1 MHAGGM
7 QPMHIVQLANFY
19 GPRSGGLRTAV
30 DQLGAGYVARGH
42 AVTLVVA
49 GRAHDDEVLD
59 SGVRRITVPG
69 RKFFRVEGYRA
80 ASPVLIRRLLP
91 TLGAHSLEVSDRL
104 TLRGM
109 GPWAK
114 AHGIGSIMISHERLD
129 RMIELG
135 APSGLATWAAD
146 VANLGTARSYDTVVC
161 TTAFAGEEFA
171 RVHAPNVETVPLGV
185 DLATF
190 RPDRATAQARR
201 RWATGVGSGAGGPQ
215 ERPADVLL
223 VQSCR
228 LSMEKHPGRGIEVVR
243 ALVADGVRARLVV
256 AGDGAMADE
265 LRRQARGLPVTFTGH
280 VTDRDDLADLLAA
293 ADVAICPGPHET
305 FGLSAME
312 ALASGTPIVVSRSSA
327 LADVTRADC
336 GLPAADTG
344 AAFAAAVRAV
354 LGGDHRA
361 AARACAEQYT
371 WDSAV
376 ETMLSLHRA
385 TADRRRFLRDRP
397 AAHPIALPPR
407 SARRAAR
414 PRTGPRRLAWTP
426 ASPPPSTDRRERAR

>member
-1 MHAGGM
+1 
-7 QPMHIVQLANFY
+7 MHIVQLANFY

-30 DQLGAGYVARGH
+30 DQLGAGYVDRGH

-49 GRAHDDEVLD
+49 GRGHLDEVLE

-69 RKFFRVEGYRA
+69 RKFFKVEGYRA

-91 TLGAHSLEVSDRL
+91 RLGADSLEVSDRL

-135 APSGLATWAAD
+135 APPRLATWAAD
-146 VANLGTARSYDTVVC
+146 VANLGTARSYDSVVC

-171 RVHAPNVETVPLGV
+171 RVQAPNVETVPLGV

-190 RPDRATAQARR
+190 RPDRATPSARA
-201 RWATGVGSGAGGPQ
+201 RWATGTGNGASGPHDTA
-215 ERPADVLL
+215 ADVLL

-228 LSMEKHPGRGIEVVR
+228 LSMEKHPARGIEVVR

-265 LRRQARGLPVTFTGH
+265 LARQARGLPVTFTGH
-280 VTDRDDLADLLAA
+280 LADRGALADLLAA
-293 ADVAICPGPHET
+293 SDVAICPGPHET

-312 ALASGTPIVVSRSSA
+312 ALASGTPIVVSRNSA
-327 LADVTRADC
+327 LADVTRDGC

-354 LGGDHRA
+354 LERDEYRT
-361 AARACAEQYT
+361 AARVCAEQYT
-371 WDSAV
+371 WDRAV
-376 ETMLSLHRA
+376 DAMLDLHRV
-385 TADRRRFLRDRP
+385 TAQRRMFLRGGRSAQPVARFRVEEQRLLRRRNEAGL
-397 AAHPIALPPR
+397 
-407 SARRAAR
+407 
-414 PRTGPRRLAWTP
+414 LAG
-426 ASPPPSTDRRERAR
+426 S

>member
-1 MHAGGM
+1 
-7 QPMHIVQLANFY
+7 MHIVQLANFY

-30 DQLGAGYVARGH
+30 DQLGAGYVDRGH

-49 GRAHDDEVLD
+49 GRGHDDEVLD

-69 RKFFRVEGYRA
+69 RKFFKVEGYRA

-91 TLGAHSLEVSDRL
+91 RLGADSLEVSDRL

-135 APSGLATWAAD
+135 APVRVATWAAD
-146 VANLGTARSYDTVVC
+146 VANLGTARSYDSVVC

-171 RVHAPNVETVPLGV
+171 RVQAPNVETVPLGV

-190 RPDRATAQARR
+190 RPDRATPSARA
-201 RWATGVGSGAGGPQ
+201 RWATGAGSAPNDTA
-215 ERPADVLL
+215 ADVLL

-228 LSMEKHPGRGIEVVR
+228 LSMEKHPARGIEVVR
-243 ALVADGVRARLVV
+243 ALVADGVRARLVI

-265 LRRQARGLPVTFTGH
+265 LRRQARGLPVAFTGH
-280 VTDRDDLADLLAA
+280 LADRDALADLLAA

-312 ALASGTPIVVSRSSA
+312 ALASGTPIVVSRNSA
-327 LADVTRADC
+327 LADVTRDGC

-344 AAFAAAVRAV
+344 AAFTAAVRAV
-354 LGGDHRA
+354 LERDAYRT

-371 WDSAV
+371 WDRAV
-376 ETMLSLHRA
+376 DAMLALHRA
-385 TADRRRFLRDRP
+385 TAQRRMFLRGGRSAQPVARFRVEEQRLLRRRDEAGL
-397 AAHPIALPPR
+397 
-407 SARRAAR
+407 
-414 PRTGPRRLAWTP
+414 LAG
-426 ASPPPSTDRRERAR
+426 S

>member
-1 MHAGGM
+1 
-7 QPMHIVQLANFY
+7 MHIVQLANFY

-30 DQLGAGYVARGH
+30 DQLGAGYAARGH

-49 GRAHDDEVLD
+49 GPAHDDEVLD

-69 RKFFRVEGYRA
+69 RKFFKVEGYRA

-91 TLGAHSLEVSDRL
+91 RLGADSLEVSDRL

-135 APSGLATWAAD
+135 APSSVATWAAD

-171 RVHAPNVETVPLGV
+171 RVQAPNVETVPLGV

-190 RPDRATAQARR
+190 RPDRATPSARA
-201 RWATGVGSGAGGPQ
+201 RWATGAGSGASGPHDTA
-215 ERPADVLL
+215 ADVLL

-228 LSMEKHPGRGIEVVR
+228 LSMEKHPARGIEVVR
-243 ALVADGVRARLVV
+243 ALVADGVRARLVI

-280 VTDRDDLADLLAA
+280 LADRDALADLLAA

-312 ALASGTPIVVSRSSA
+312 ALASGTPIVVSRNSA
-327 LADVTRADC
+327 LADVTRDGC

-344 AAFAAAVRAV
+344 AAFAAVVRAV
-354 LGGDHRA
+354 LERDEYRT
-361 AARACAEQYT
+361 AARVCAEQYT
-371 WDSAV
+371 WDRAV
-376 ETMLSLHRA
+376 DAMLDLHRV
-385 TADRRRFLRDRP
+385 TAQRRMFLRGGRSAQPVARFRVEEQRLLRRRNEAGL
-397 AAHPIALPPR
+397 
-407 SARRAAR
+407 
-414 PRTGPRRLAWTP
+414 LAG
-426 ASPPPSTDRRERAR
+426 S

>member
-1 MHAGGM
+1 
-7 QPMHIVQLANFY
+7 MHIVQLANFY

-30 DQLGAGYVARGH
+30 DQLGAGYVDRGH

-49 GRAHDDEVLD
+49 GRGHDDEVLD

-69 RKFFRVEGYRA
+69 RKFFKVEGYRA

-91 TLGAHSLEVSDRL
+91 RLGADSLEVSDRL

-135 APSGLATWAAD
+135 APSGVATWAAD
-146 VANLGTARSYDTVVC
+146 VANLGTARSYDSVVC

-171 RVHAPNVETVPLGV
+171 RVQAPNVETVPLGV

-190 RPDRATAQARR
+190 RPDRATPSARA
-201 RWATGVGSGAGGPQ
+201 RWATGAGSGASGPHDTA
-215 ERPADVLL
+215 ADVLL

-228 LSMEKHPGRGIEVVR
+228 LSMEKHPARGIEVVR
-243 ALVADGVRARLVV
+243 ALVADGVRARLVI

-280 VTDRDDLADLLAA
+280 LADRDALADLLAA

-312 ALASGTPIVVSRSSA
+312 ALASGTPIVVSRNSA
-327 LADVTRADC
+327 LADVTRDGC

-344 AAFAAAVRAV
+344 AAFAAAVQSV
-354 LGGDHRA
+354 LERDEYRT

-371 WDSAV
+371 WDRAV
-376 ETMLSLHRA
+376 DAMLDLHRA
-385 TADRRRFLRDRP
+385 TAQRRMFLRGGRSAQPVARFRVEEQRLLRRRNEAGL
-397 AAHPIALPPR
+397 
-407 SARRAAR
+407 
-414 PRTGPRRLAWTP
+414 LAG
-426 ASPPPSTDRRERAR
+426 S

>member
-1 MHAGGM
+1 M

-30 DQLGAGYVARGH
+30 DQLGAGYVDRGH

-49 GRAHDDEVLD
+49 GRARRDEVLD

-69 RKFFRVEGYRA
+69 RKFFKVEGYRA

-91 TLGAHSLEVSDRL
+91 TLGADSLEVSDRL

-135 APSGLATWAAD
+135 APAGVATWAAD

-171 RVHAPNVETVPLGV
+171 RVQAPNVETVPLGV

-190 RPDRATAQARR
+190 RPDRATPRARQ
-201 RWATGVGSGAGGPQ
+201 RWSDG
-215 ERPADVLL
+215 ADVLL

-228 LSMEKHPGRGIEVVR
+228 LSMEKHPARGIEVVR
-243 ALVADGVRARLVV
+243 ALVADGVRARLVI

-265 LRRQARGLPVTFTGH
+265 LQRQAQGLPVEFTGH
-280 VTDRDDLADLLAA
+280 LADRDDLADLLAT

-312 ALASGTPIVVSRSSA
+312 ALASGTPIVVSRNSA
-327 LADVTRADC
+327 LADVARDGC

-344 AAFAAAVRAV
+344 AAFA
-354 LGGDHRA
+354 
-361 AARACAEQYT
+361 
-371 WDSAV
+371 
-376 ETMLSLHRA
+376 
-385 TADRRRFLRDRP
+385 
-397 AAHPIALPPR
+397 
-407 SARRAAR
+407 
-414 PRTGPRRLAWTP
+414 
-426 ASPPPSTDRRERAR
+426 

>member
-1 MHAGGM
+1 
-7 QPMHIVQLANFY
+7 MHIVQLANFY

-42 AVTLVVA
+42 AVTLIVA
-49 GRAHDDEVLD
+49 GRASGDEVLD

-80 ASPVLIRRLLP
+80 ASPVRIRRLLP
-91 TLGAHSLEVSDRL
+91 TLGADSLEVSDRL

-114 AHGIGSIMISHERLD
+114 ARGIGSIMISHERLD
-129 RMIELG
+129 RMIALG
-135 APSGLATWAAD
+135 VPRAAQWASD

-171 RVHAPNVETVPLGV
+171 RIEAPNVETVPLGV
-185 DLATF
+185 DLDTF
-190 RPDRATAQARR
+190 RPARATPQARA
-201 RWATGVGSGAGGPQ
+201 RWATGAGSGASGP
-215 ERPADVLL
+215 RDPAAEVLL

-228 LSMEKHPGRGIEVVR
+228 LSMEKHPARGIEVVR
-243 ALVADGVRARLVV
+243 ALVADGVDARLVI
-256 AGDGAMADE
+256 AGGGAMETE

-280 VTDRDDLADLLAA
+280 LADRDALADLLAC

-312 ALASGTPIVVSRSSA
+312 ALASGTPIVVSRNSA
-327 LADVTRADC
+327 LAEVTRADC

-344 AAFAAAVRAV
+344 AAFTAAVRAV
-354 LGGDHRA
+354 LARGDYAA

-371 WDSAV
+371 WDRAV
-376 ETMLSLHRA
+376 ETMLGLHRA

-397 AAHPIALPPR
+397 AALPLVLPPR
-407 SARRAAR
+407 SRRSAAAAA
-414 PRTGPRRLAWTP
+414 GAGSP
-426 ASPPPSTDRRERAR
+426 AGRRERAR

>member
-1 MHAGGM
+1 
-7 QPMHIVQLANFY
+7 MHIVQLANFY

-30 DQLGAGYVARGH
+30 DQLGAGYVDRGH

-49 GRAHDDEVLD
+49 GREHADEVLG

-69 RKFFRVEGYRA
+69 RKFFKVEGYRA

-91 TLGAHSLEVSDRL
+91 RLGADSVEVSDRL

-135 APSGLATWAAD
+135 APTGVARWAAD

-171 RVHAPNVETVPLGV
+171 RVEAPNVETVPLGV

-190 RPDRATAQARR
+190 RPDRATPETRE
-201 RWATGVGSGAGGPQ
+201 RWSGAA
-215 ERPADVLL
+215 RPGDVLL

-228 LSMEKHPGRGIEVVR
+228 LSMEKHPARGIEIVR
-243 ALVADGVRARLVV
+243 SLVADGVRARIVI

-265 LRRQARGLPVTFTGH
+265 LRRQAGDLPVTFTGH
-280 VTDRDDLADLLAA
+280 LDREELADLLAA

-312 ALASGTPIVVSRSSA
+312 ALASGTPIVVSRNSA
-327 LADVTRADC
+327 LADVTREGC

-344 AAFAAAVRAV
+344 AAFTAAVRAV
-354 LGGDHRA
+354 LERA
-361 AARACAEQYT
+361 DYRGAARACAEQYT
-371 WDSAV
+371 WDRAV
-376 ETMLSLHRA
+376 DAMLELHRT
-385 TADRRRFLRDRP
+385 TAQRRMFLRAGRSAQPVARLRIEEQRLLRRRDEADL
-397 AAHPIALPPR
+397 
-407 SARRAAR
+407 
-414 PRTGPRRLAWTP
+414 LAG
-426 ASPPPSTDRRERAR
+426 S

>member
-1 MHAGGM
+1 
-7 QPMHIVQLANFY
+7 MHIVQLANFY

-30 DQLGAGYVARGH
+30 DQLGAGYVAHGH

-49 GRAHDDEVLD
+49 GREHADEVLD

-69 RKFFRVEGYRA
+69 RKFFKVEGYRA
-80 ASPVLIRRLLP
+80 ASPVLVRRLLP
-91 TLGAHSLEVSDRL
+91 RLGADSLEVSDRL

-135 APSGLATWAAD
+135 APPRVATWAAD

-171 RVHAPNVETVPLGV
+171 RVQAPNVETVPLGV

-190 RPDRATAQARR
+190 RPDRATPQARE
-201 RWATGVGSGAGGPQ
+201 RWSDG
-215 ERPADVLL
+215 ADVLL

-228 LSMEKHPGRGIEVVR
+228 LSMEKHPARGIEVVR
-243 ALVADGVRARLVV
+243 ALVADGVRARLVI

-265 LRRQARGLPVTFTGH
+265 LRRQAVGLPVAFTGH
-280 VTDRDDLADLLAA
+280 LADRDALADLLAS

-312 ALASGTPIVVSRSSA
+312 ALASGTPIVVSRNSA
-327 LADVTRADC
+327 LAAVARGDC

-344 AAFAAAVRAV
+344 TAFAAAVRTV
-354 LGGDHRA
+354 LDRGDRSEV
-361 AARACAEQYT
+361 ARACAEEYT
-371 WDSAV
+371 WDRAV
-376 ETMLSLHRA
+376 RTMLSLHRS
-385 TADRRRFLRDRP
+385 TADRRRFLRERP

-407 SARRAAR
+407 SRRSAG
-414 PRTGPRRLAWTP
+414 PLRTDPPLPASNPAPRR
-426 ASPPPSTDRRERAR
+426 SSTDRRERAR

>member
-1 MHAGGM
+1 
-7 QPMHIVQLANFY
+7 MHIVQLANFY

-30 DQLGAGYVARGH
+30 DQLGAGYVDRGH

-69 RKFFRVEGYRA
+69 RKFFKVEGYRA

-91 TLGAHSLEVSDRL
+91 RLGADSLEVSDRL

-135 APSGLATWAAD
+135 APRRVATWASD

-171 RVHAPNVETVPLGV
+171 RVQAPNVETVPLGV
-185 DLATF
+185 DLGTF
-190 RPDRATAQARR
+190 RPDRATPQARE
-201 RWATGVGSGAGGPQ
+201 RWSHG
-215 ERPADVLL
+215 ADVLL

-228 LSMEKHPGRGIEVVR
+228 LSMEKHPARGIEIVR
-243 ALVADGVRARLVV
+243 ALVADGVRARLVI
-256 AGDGAMADE
+256 AGDGAMTDE
-265 LRRQARGLPVTFTGH
+265 LRRQAYGLPVVFTGH
-280 VTDRDDLADLLAA
+280 LADRDDLADLLAA

-312 ALASGTPIVVSRSSA
+312 ALASGTPIVVSRNSA
-327 LADVTRADC
+327 LADVTRDGC

-344 AAFAAAVRAV
+344 AAFTAAVRAV
-354 LGGDHRA
+354 LDGDYRRA
-361 AARACAEQYT
+361 ARTCAEQYT
-371 WDSAV
+371 WDRAV
-376 ETMLSLHRA
+376 ETMLGLHRA

-397 AAHPIALPPR
+397 AGG
-407 SARRAAR
+407 RAAVAPAR
-414 PRTGPRRLAWTP
+414 SSGAW
-426 ASPPPSTDRRERAR
+426 STQRAV

>member
-1 MHAGGM
+1 
-7 QPMHIVQLANFY
+7 MHIVQLANFY

-30 DQLGAGYVARGH
+30 DQLGAGYVDRGH
-42 AVTLVVA
+42 AVALVVA
-49 GRAHDDEVLD
+49 GRARRDEVLD

-69 RKFFRVEGYRA
+69 RKFFKVEGYRA

-91 TLGAHSLEVSDRL
+91 TLGADSLEVSDRL

-135 APSGLATWAAD
+135 APAGVATWAAD

-171 RVHAPNVETVPLGV
+171 RVQAPNVETVPLGV

-190 RPDRATAQARR
+190 RPDRATPRARQ
-201 RWATGVGSGAGGPQ
+201 RWSDG
-215 ERPADVLL
+215 ADVLL

-228 LSMEKHPGRGIEVVR
+228 LSMEKHPARGIEVVR
-243 ALVADGVRARLVV
+243 ALVADGVRARLVI

-265 LRRQARGLPVTFTGH
+265 LQRQAQGLPVEFTGH
-280 VTDRDDLADLLAA
+280 LADRDDLADLLAT

-312 ALASGTPIVVSRSSA
+312 ALASGTPIVVSRNSA
-327 LADVTRADC
+327 LADVTRDGC

-344 AAFAAAVRAV
+344 AAFAAAVRSV
-354 LGGDHRA
+354 LGGDHGA

-371 WDSAV
+371 WDRAV
-376 ETMLSLHRA
+376 DAMLVLHRA
-385 TADRRRFLRDRP
+385 TAQRRMFLRAGRSAQPVARLRVEEQRLLRRRDQAGL
-397 AAHPIALPPR
+397 
-407 SARRAAR
+407 
-414 PRTGPRRLAWTP
+414 LAG
-426 ASPPPSTDRRERAR
+426 S

>member
-1 MHAGGM
+1 
-7 QPMHIVQLANFY
+7 MHIVQLANFY

-30 DQLGAGYVARGH
+30 DQLGAGYVAHGH
-42 AVTLVVA
+42 AATLVVA
-49 GRAHDDEVLD
+49 GRGHADEVLG

-69 RKFFRVEGYRA
+69 RKFFKVEGYRA

-91 TLGAHSLEVSDRL
+91 QLGADSLEVSDRL

-135 APSGLATWAAD
+135 APSAVATWASD

-171 RVHAPNVETVPLGV
+171 RVQAPNVETVPLGV
-185 DLATF
+185 DLDTF
-190 RPDRATAQARR
+190 RPARATPSARR
-201 RWATGVGSGAGGPQ
+201 RWADG
-215 ERPADVLL
+215 ADVLL
-223 VQSCR
+223 AQSCR

-243 ALVADGVRARLVV
+243 ALLADGVRTRLVI

-265 LRRQARGLPVTFTGH
+265 LRRQAKGLPVTFTGH
-280 VTDRDDLADLLAA
+280 LANRDALAELLAC

-312 ALASGTPIVVSRSSA
+312 SLASGTPIVVSRNSA
-327 LADVTRADC
+327 LAEVARTDC
-336 GLPAADTG
+336 GLPAADSG
-344 AAFAAAVRAV
+344 SAFVAAVRTV
-354 LGGDHRA
+354 LARGDYAA
-361 AARACAEQYT
+361 AARARAEQYT
-371 WDSAV
+371 WDRAV
-376 ETMLSLHRA
+376 DTMLTLHRS
-385 TADRRRFLRDRP
+385 TADRRRYLRERDAPR
-397 AAHPIALPPR
+397 PIALPPR
-407 SARRAAR
+407 SRRSAGR
-414 PRTGPRRLAWTP
+414 PRTDPRRPAWTP
-426 ASPPPSTDRRERAR
+426 APWFADPHERAR

>member
-1 MHAGGM
+1 
-7 QPMHIVQLANFY
+7 MHIVQLANFY

-49 GRAHDDEVLD
+49 GREHDDEVLD

-69 RKFFRVEGYRA
+69 RRFFRVEGYRA

-91 TLGAHSLEVSDRL
+91 RLGADTLEVSDRL

-135 APSGLATWAAD
+135 APAAVATWAAD

-171 RVHAPNVETVPLGV
+171 RVQAPNVETVPLGV

-190 RPDRATAQARR
+190 RPSRATPTARE
-201 RWATGVGSGAGGPQ
+201 RWADG
-215 ERPADVLL
+215 ADVLL

-228 LSMEKHPGRGIEVVR
+228 LSMEKHPARGIEVVR
-243 ALVADGVRARLVV
+243 ALHADGVRARLVI

-280 VTDRDDLADLLAA
+280 LAERDELADLLAA
-293 ADVAICPGPHET
+293 ADAAICPGPHET

-312 ALASGTPIVVSRSSA
+312 ALASGTPIVVSRNSA
-327 LADVTRADC
+327 LAEVTLDGC
-336 GLPAADTG
+336 GLAAADTG
-344 AAFAAAVRAV
+344 AAFTAAVRRV
-354 LGGDHRA
+354 LGCSDYAA
-361 AARACAEQYT
+361 AARACAERFT
-371 WDSAV
+371 WDRAV
-376 ETMLSLHRA
+376 ETMLTLHRA
-385 TADRRRFLRDRP
+385 TAQRRRFLRDRRGVR
-397 AAHPIALPPR
+397 PIALHPR
-407 SARRAAR
+407 PRRSGG
-414 PRTGPRRLAWTP
+414 PLRTGPRRP
-426 ASPPPSTDRRERAR
+426 ASTPGPLPPSPDRHERAQ